1 MSDAL
6 SHSGWKSTMEEKM
19 KALEAN
25 ETWDLVILPEGK
37 KAIGCTWVY
46 VVIMNPDG
54 AVARLKT
61 RLVAKRYAQ
70 VYGVDYTDTFSR
82 VAKLTSV
89 LVLISLA
96 ASNNWSCI
104 SWMSRMHSF
113 MVIYKRGGL
122 HGATS

>member
-1 MSDAL
+1 M
-6 SHSGWKSTMEEKM
+6 
-19 KALEAN
+19 
-25 ETWDLVILPEGK
+25 VILLEGK